1 MIILCITLF
10 PKDRAHAL
18 PAEIGTTSKPTPV
31 TDNVY
36 TPLTV
41 FQNFINSGNV
51 DKICLG
57 FLEATAMATFAVMAK
72 ARLGYFNIF
81 FAIFFDTLSPFLP

>member
-1 MIILCITLF
+1 MYYFITN
-10 PKDRAHAL
+10 DRAHAL
-18 PAEIGTTSKPTPV
+18 PAEIGTTIKPTPV

-51 DKICLG
+51 DKTCSG
-57 FLEATAMATFAVMAK
+57 FLEATALATLAVMSK

-81 FAIFFDTLSPFLP
+81 LPCF